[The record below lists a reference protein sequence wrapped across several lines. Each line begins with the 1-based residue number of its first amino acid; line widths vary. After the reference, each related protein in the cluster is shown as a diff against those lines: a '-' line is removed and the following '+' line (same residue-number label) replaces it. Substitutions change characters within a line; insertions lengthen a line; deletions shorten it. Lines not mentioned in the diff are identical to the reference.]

1 MTNFLLGMAAMYF
14 LLNAMIVIYI
24 IITEGREIFKL
35 KQNKIKVILVMLSMF
50 LVGVPFV
57 VVNKDK
63 L

>member
-1 MTNFLLGMAAMYF
+1 MTNFLLGMATMYF

-50 LVGVPFV
+50 LVGVPFA